1 MNDAP
6 WSPCDSPYVFSGQDG
21 SYTLRVR
28 AKDAVGQVSP
38 IETFILHRDRIPPTI
53 TIQNPS
59 VAPASSKT
67 ISATMHDGISL
78 AYVVIR
84 DGITCD
90 NALSYTSGS
99 QVTFSSPADNGQ
111 RVCFRAADAFGNL
124 SFSVS
129 DPVVGI
135 VLSTPPVPPVSPT
148 PPSNPSN
155 SSYSGG

>member
-6 WSPCDSPYVFSGQDG
+6 WSPCDSPYIFPPQDG

-38 IETFILHRDRIPPTI
+38 IETFILHRDHIPPAI
-53 TIQNPS
+53 AIQNPG
-59 VAPASSKT
+59 VAPTSSKT

-124 SFSVS
+124 SFRVS
-129 DPVVGI
+129 APVVGI